1 MKQLDFIYRRH
12 SVRRFQDTPVPEE
25 DLRQILAAAIQA
37 PSGKNLQNWHFVV
50 VKKAAL
56 IAQMA
61 LAVREKNKQ
70 LAEYLPDEVER
81 RTFTGMVE
89 YHTVFK
95 QAPMVI
101 LAYAGPYP
109 SVAESLLKGGRMP
122 EQEVSTYAK
131 ANPAVQNVAA
141 AMENLTLAA
150 AALGYGTCWM
160 TGPTYAAEE
169 INALVGPA
177 KEGYFLAAMTPL
189 GVPLTAAG
197 SSPKRKPLEEV
208 VTIIE

>member
-1 MKQLDFIYRRH
+1 MKELEFIYKRH
-12 SVRRFQDTPVPEE
+12 SVRRYQDTPVPAEA
-25 DLRQILAAAIQA
+25 LRQILAAATQA

-50 VKKAAL
+50 VKNTAL
-56 IAQMA
+56 IAKMA
-61 LAVREKNKQ
+61 AAVREKNRQ
-70 LAEYLPDEVER
+70 LAEYLPEEER
-81 RTFTGMVE
+81 KPFTGMVE

-95 QAPMVI
+95 QAPVVI

-109 SVAESLLKGGRMP
+109 TVAESLLKGGRMP
-122 EQEVSTYAK
+122 EQEASKYAK
-131 ANPAVQNVAA
+131 ANPAIQNVAA

-169 INALVGPA
+169 IGALIGPV
-177 KEGYFLAAMTPL
+177 KESYFLAAMTPL
-189 GVPLTAAG
+189 GVPLTAGG
-197 SSPKRKPLEEV
+197 SSPQRKPLEEV